1 MTDRQTKEDSASSEE
16 RVVARI
22 TKAFG
27 IKVHLAEQLFDEY
40 GERYVTAAC
49 NKVEDDIAA
58 GASFRSPAG
67 ILISVLR
74 SGEIQAMLAR
84 QDAQETA
91 VDAEVEWLRWRYE
104 NAQADPNRDTA
115 AKRLGY
121 GITLPQ
127 LAESAAKKGFVMLDC
142 GHFVPRP
149 DGRPSGRIAGSRCRC
164 EAEFI
169 ATVSR
174 RG

>member
-1 MTDRQTKEDSASSEE
+1 MI
-16 RVVARI
+16 ARI

-67 ILISVLR
+67 ILISLLR
-74 SGEIQAMLAR
+74 SGEIQATLAR
-84 QDAQETA
+84 QDEQETA
-91 VDAEVEWLRWRYE
+91 VDTEVDWLRWRYE

-115 AKRLGY
+115 AKRLGN

-127 LAESAAKKGFVMLDC
+127 LQESAAKKGFVMLEC
-142 GHFVPRP
+142 GHFVLATASPFGPRV
-149 DGRPSGRIAGSRCRC
+149 AGSRCRC
-164 EAEFI
+164 V
-169 ATVSR
+169 ATVSPR
-174 RG
+174 R